1 MSPSAASL
9 HEGCPSGG
17 CSELAAERVARAE
30 RDAEIMREL
39 RSVRSELRRLR
50 PWLRTTLTIA
60 IPVIMERV
68 PAIIHALQ

>member
-1 MSPSAASL
+1 MPAASL
-9 HEGCPSGG
+9 HDACPSGG
-17 CSELAAERVARAE
+17 CSDLAAERVARTA

-60 IPVIMERV
+60 IPVILERI
-68 PAIIHALQ
+68 PAIIHALQQ